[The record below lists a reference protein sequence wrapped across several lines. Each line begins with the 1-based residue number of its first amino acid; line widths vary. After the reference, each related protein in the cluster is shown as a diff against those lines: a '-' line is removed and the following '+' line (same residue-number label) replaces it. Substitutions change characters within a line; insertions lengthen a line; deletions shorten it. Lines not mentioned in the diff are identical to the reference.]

1 MTTLLIIAL
10 NAGMLCVAAWKN
22 PPKYNFPEDSL
33 CGILERIPGFIST
46 SHVPGHPGKTFLANG
61 KVIEE
66 TTNDDHP
73 PGGSV
78 CPKFEAME

>member
-10 NAGMLCVAAWKN
+10 IAGMLCIVAWKFQ
-22 PPKYNFPEDSL
+22 PKYNFPEDSL
-33 CGILERIPGFIST
+33 CGILERIPGFIYA

-66 TTNDDHP
+66 TTNED
-73 PGGSV
+73 
-78 CPKFEAME
+78 E